1 MRIDQA
7 LARARLKLTVRPGI
21 PSPER
26 EAILLLA
33 GMLGRSEVWIRAHSE
48 AILSESQV
56 QRFES
61 WVDRRQAGE
70 SAEHILGRC
79 SFFGRAFRVSDDVL
93 IPRPETELMIDSA
106 LGLDLPSGARV
117 LDVGCGSGCLGITM
131 KAERKDLEVVAV
143 DLSMP
148 ALEIARANANRH
160 ACRIHFLW
168 GNLSTALGASFDL
181 VLANLPY
188 LPSSW
193 IEGLPVEVRR
203 EPRMALDG
211 GEDGLDLVRILMEDL
226 PGILRQGAAVFLEL
240 AEGQAG
246 AVEEMG
252 LDLGYQDPERIRDAG
267 GCERILSFRWN
278 RP

>member
-21 PSPER
+21 PSPDR

-33 GMLGRSEVWIRAHSE
+33 GMLEQSEIWIRAHTE
-48 AILSESQV
+48 AKLSESQV
-56 QRFES
+56 QRFEG
-61 WVDRRQAGE
+61 WVERRERGE
-70 SAEHILGRC
+70 AAEHILGC
-79 SFFGRAFRVSDDVL
+79 CFFFGRTFQVSDDVL
-93 IPRPETELMIDSA
+93 IPRPETELMIEAA

-131 KAERKDLEVVAV
+131 KTERKNLEVVAV

-148 ALEIARANANRH
+148 ALEIALANANRH
-160 ACRIHFLW
+160 GCRIHFLR

-193 IEGLPVEVRR
+193 IEGLPVEVQR

-211 GEDGLDLVRILMEDL
+211 GEDGLGLVRILMEDL
-226 PGILRQGAAVFLEL
+226 PRILRPGAAIFLEL

-252 LDLGYQDPERIRDAG
+252 LDLGYQDPNRIRDAG